1 MSFACINGG
10 ECSGCMKCR
19 ESQNHLFCDWCNQ
32 EIFYNER
39 YYKIDDENVCENC
52 IDDCCKIYYG
62 D

>member
-19 ESQNHLFCDWCNQ
+19 ESKNHLFCDWCGK
-32 EIFYNER
+32 EIFHDER
-39 YYKIDDENVCENC
+39 YYDMGDETVCEDC